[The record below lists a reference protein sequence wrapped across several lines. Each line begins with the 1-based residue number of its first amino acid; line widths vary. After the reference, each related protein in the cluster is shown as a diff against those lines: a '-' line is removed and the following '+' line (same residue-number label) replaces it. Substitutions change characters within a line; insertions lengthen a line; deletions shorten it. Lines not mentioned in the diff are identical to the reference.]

1 MAAGKTCL
9 IKSLIL
15 WVPTTDCCHGDNH
28 QTSYPRQ
35 ASVTVVRCPQC
46 QVTEVC
52 WALAAWCYEPLPGLP
67 FAGKEVTVAWQGAPD
82 TEQWGEEL
90 LMSADSLDLINALPR
105 HLACS
110 KTDLLSEFCNGQA
123 INIYCYRWHPDTQA
137 DTWLTKDWRR
147 VSWGQLEDGSWI
159 LGQDGLV
166 AISKECTRQ
175 PWNYWNIQTMTNT
188 TK

>member
-1 MAAGKTCL
+1 MAAGKTCF
-9 IKSLIL
+9 INCSIL

-28 QTSYPRQ
+28 QTSSAWQ

-52 WALAAWCYEPLPGLP
+52 WAPAAWCYEPLPGLP

-105 HLACS
+105 HLACRS
-110 KTDLLSEFCNGQA
+110 SDLLSEFCNGQA
-123 INIYCYRWHPDTQA
+123 INIVLLSLTSWHSSWHLA
-137 DTWLTKDWRR
+137 DKRLKESQRRTTWRR
-147 VSWGQLEDGSWI
+147 KLDPGSRRT
-159 LGQDGLV
+159 
-166 AISKECTRQ
+166 CR
-175 PWNYWNIQTMTNT
+175 NF
-188 TK
+188 